1 MRDWVRWLIV
11 LAAVLVVIGLV
22 SYARGDEHKRGD
34 EVGAA
39 RAPPGRLTS

>member
-11 LAAVLVVIGLV
+11 VAAVLVVIGLL

-34 EVGAA
+34 EVGAL
-39 RAPPGRLTS
+39 RSAPVVLTS